1 MKKIVVLSLSILMT
15 FSLSTSVIT
24 KDNLFSFFDDKQ
36 FLTAKFVQKTSLDS
50 KERIINGTIKA
61 TRKGSF
67 KLEYLKPIREI
78 ISADENF
85 FYKLDLDLDQ
95 MDIVPREQYFRD
107 TPINIF
113 ISDIEDLKMFYLID
127 YCEKENG
134 VYTCSLTPKD
144 RNSFIDNLY
153 LTFKNNELHL
163 LGYKDSFGQIVSIE
177 FDEISWEDFD
187 QSELKIAIPEGID
200 VVYH

>member
-15 FSLSTSVIT
+15 LSLSSSVIT

-50 KERIINGTIKA
+50 KERIINGIIKA

-67 KLEYLKPIREI
+67 KLEYLEPIRET

-95 MDIVPREQYFRD
+95 MDVVPREQYFRD

-113 ISDIEDLKMFYLID
+113 ISDIEDLKKFYLM
-127 YCEKENG
+127 K
-134 VYTCSLTPKD
+134 K
-144 RNSFIDNLY
+144 
-153 LTFKNNELHL
+153 
-163 LGYKDSFGQIVSIE
+163 
-177 FDEISWEDFD
+177 
-187 QSELKIAIPEGID
+187 
-200 VVYH
+200 